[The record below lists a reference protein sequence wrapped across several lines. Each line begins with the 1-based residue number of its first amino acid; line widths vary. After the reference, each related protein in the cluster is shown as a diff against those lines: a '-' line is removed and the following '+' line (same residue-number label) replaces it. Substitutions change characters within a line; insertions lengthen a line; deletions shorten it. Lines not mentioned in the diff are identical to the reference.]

1 MDDGQW
7 MMVHERWSMDDGPW
21 IETFANYTDCELA
34 TTLQW
39 MSNPRTMVHERWS
52 MDDGQWMMVNG

>member
-34 TTLQW
+34 TTLQLQE
-39 MSNPRTMVHERWS
+39 SLPILIAT
-52 MDDGQWMMVNG
+52 